1 MHFRI
6 GTHVYNVRRKWDLR
20 QNGQKADGLCDSTTK
35 TIWLDADLFPTEILP
50 VLRHEHVHAWQF
62 ETATPSTFEEQAT
75 FSATVGDAF
84 DEEFGAQGGLDALI
98 ALPVDGLR
106 GERRAPVQQRLDIPD
121 RIQCGRCG
129 AEIMAGSIHSGAPTL
144 IESVAIMAI
153 ERGCACPVCDAVQTW
168 LERCTPDGVPL
179 GGFLRPKLLSGEAA
193 REWLSAHPELP
204 SPYNVA

>member
-1 MHFRI
+1 MQFRI
-6 GTHVYNVRRKWDLR
+6 GRHVYNVRRKWDLR
-20 QNGQKADGLCDSTTK
+20 HNGEKADGLCDSTSK
-35 TIWLDADLFPTEILP
+35 TIWIDADLMPDEILP

-84 DEEFGAQGGLDALI
+84 DAEFSEQGGLDGFI

-106 GERRAPVQQRLDIPD
+106 GERRQPVQQRFDIPD

-129 AEIMAGSIHSGAPTL
+129 AEVMSGSIHSGAPTMIDRVGL
-144 IESVAIMAI
+144 AI

-168 LERCTPDGVPL
+168 LERCTADGVPL
-179 GGFLRPKLLSGEAA
+179 GGFMRPKLLSGDEA
-193 REWLSAHPELP
+193 REWLSAHSGLP